1 MARGQRIVFFD
12 VGNVLIDEDPFLS
25 ESFRL
30 IHRAIPTTSPKA
42 QMERYLILV
51 ERALRTHLH
60 LAVERVGYRSLG
72 KNWPKVRR
80 AIGVE
85 LDRRWWN
92 LARPIPGARGALERL
107 KTQWRLGI
115 LANQPPQALE
125 FLEKEG
131 LLELFDV
138 VILDSQHSV
147 SKPDPAIYRIALEEA
162 KVDPQDALMVGDR
175 LDNDVVPARRLGMRA
190 VLLWIPTG
198 EKGWEPRDEWGG
210 LLRPILERL
219 PAPRLEHLLPRERPM
234 AVAKNWEEVGE
245 AVANA
250 WMAEI

>member
-12 VGNVLIDEDPFLS
+12 VGNVLIDEDPFLC

-92 LARPIPGARGALERL
+92 LARPIPGARGALE
-107 KTQWRLGI
+107 
-115 LANQPPQALE
+115 
-125 FLEKEG
+125 EG

-234 AVAKNWEEVGE
+234 AVANNWEEVGE